1 MTRTKGAKDD
11 PSKKRKQRD
20 FAEERRKR
28 NAEKDAEKEKQRPA
42 QAAKNKALLGKMKKG
57 APTTSSSPRRDAAP
71 TAPNN
76 DELLHLG
83 CSAQCGLSSF
93 PKDDFIA
100 LISGDE
106 PPPELNSS
114 PACVVG
120 WKIMYRFDAG
130 PGKHHWRMGMVVQI
144 ARAKGRSR
152 LHD

>member
-83 CSAQCGLSSF
+83 QCA
-93 PKDDFIA
+93 KQNKIA
-100 LISGDE
+100 LAHGALLTPLCAGTRSV
-106 PPPELNSS
+106 SS
-114 PACVVG
+114 LVVPAHP
-120 WKIMYRFDAG
+120 ALL
-130 PGKHHWRMGMVVQI
+130 
-144 ARAKGRSR
+144 S
-152 LHD
+152 